1 MASYLTWMLNLLTSS
16 KNKKTSSQA
25 RQLSAQEERFEIT
38 NKKGILNSTVTSIY
52 FIESKEQISSHV
64 VVTVL
69 QRVLKRFPMMRM
81 KIKRISQKMYFEEM
95 DHLVPNLEVDES
107 GDWLT
112 CFEKHSDTQFDSES
126 GPLWKFVL
134 IANVHTELYDTEHFT
149 YEYGLLMV

>member
-69 QRVLKRFPMMRM
+69 QRVLRRFPVMRM
-81 KIKRISQKMYFEEM
+81 KIKRIGQKMYFEEM
-95 DHLVPNLEVDES
+95 DHSVPNLEVDVKKE
-107 GDWLT
+107 L
-112 CFEKHSDTQFDSES
+112 Q
-126 GPLWKFVL
+126 LFVMQ
-134 IANVHTELYDTEHFT
+134 V
-149 YEYGLLMV
+149 